1 MQYSLSP
8 DLSRPPPGRG
18 CVVPIREVRTCP
30 APYTP
35 AGQLTSTL
43 LSPLGGRGVAV
54 KWLDGVYNLHGKTR
68 EVIPCRNAV
77 TLFVAPSVQV
87 RGLHASYIAS
97 ISLHLFGNWIPKVS
111 INPQEKCCV
120 VCSDKLS
127 NSKVI
132 VRF

>member
-18 CVVPIREVRTCP
+18 CVVPTREVRTCP

-68 EVIPCRNAV
+68 EVIPCRNAA
-77 TLFVAPSVQV
+77 TLFCGSPCSSS
-87 RGLHASYIAS
+87 RSSRIILRID
-97 ISLHLFGNWIPKVS
+97 ISTPFFNWIPKVS
-111 INPQEKCCV
+111 INPA
-120 VCSDKLS
+120 
-127 NSKVI
+127 
-132 VRF
+132 